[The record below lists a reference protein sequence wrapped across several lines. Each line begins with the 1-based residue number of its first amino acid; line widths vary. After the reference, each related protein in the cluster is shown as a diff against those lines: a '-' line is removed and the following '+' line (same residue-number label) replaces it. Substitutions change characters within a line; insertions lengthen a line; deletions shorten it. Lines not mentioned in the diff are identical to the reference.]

1 MKKSIAMLLAGVMT
15 AAALT
20 ACGSNTTAP
29 ATAPAET
36 ESAEETAAVAADDTV
51 YKIGVLQLVQHDA
64 LDASNKG
71 FVDALDEAGLKYEID
86 QQNASGDQSACQT
99 IAEKLVNDKDD
110 LIYAIATPAAQAV
123 AATTTEIPVV
133 GCAITDFAGA
143 GLVADNAAP
152 GGNVTGASDLTPID
166 AQIELLTQVLP
177 EAKTVGVIYCSAE
190 ANSTIQLEMTKAACE
205 KNNLEVV
212 EFAVASS
219 NEIQSVTESA
229 IGKVDCLYAFTDNT
243 IAAGMATVAQTANE
257 NNLPVICGEEG
268 MVNAGGLCTY
278 TISYYELGKLAGQ
291 QAVKIL
297 TEGADPATMAI
308 EYYPTELCTFVG
320 NDEVAAQLGI
330 DLSAFEK

>member
-1 MKKSIAMLLAGVMT
+1 MKKSIAMILAGVMT
-15 AAALT
+15 AGALT
-20 ACGSNTTAP
+20 ACGSDTTSTTP
-29 ATAPAET
+29 AGSET
-36 ESAEETAAVAADDTV
+36 VADETTAAVSDNTV

-64 LDASNKG
+64 LDASNQG
-71 FVDALDEAGLKYEID
+71 FIDALDEAGINYEID

-99 IAEKLVNDKDD
+99 IAEKLVNDNND

-123 AATTTEIPVV
+123 AATTEDIPIV
-133 GCAITDFAGA
+133 GCAITDYAGA
-143 GLVADNAAP
+143 GLVDDNTAP

-177 EAKTVGVIYCSAE
+177 EAKTVGVLYCSAE
-190 ANSTIQLEMTKAACE
+190 ANSAIQLEMTKAACE
-205 KNNLEVV
+205 ANDLEVV

-243 IAAGMATVAQTANE
+243 IAAGMSTVAQTANE
-257 NNLPVICGEEG
+257 NNLPIICGEEG
-268 MVNAGGLCTY
+268 MVNNGGLCTY
-278 TISYYELGKLAGQ
+278 TINYYELGKLAGQ
-291 QAVKIL
+291 QAIKIL
-297 TEGADPATMAI
+297 TEGADPAEMAI

-330 DLSAFEK
+330 DLSAFAE